1 MKSNR
6 DEFAI
11 ALKVNF
17 TLWQETQERLA
28 KEEEVRSAIEQ
39 AKKKA
44 ETEIKELKKDIE
56 DLELVISKVNG
67 AWKPQ

>member
-1 MKSNR
+1 M
-6 DEFAI
+6 
-11 ALKVNF
+11 
-17 TLWQETQERLA
+17 
-28 KEEEVRSAIEQ
+28 RSAIEQ